1 MLPLITWP
9 SHRALQEAQEIF
21 GGDFDFADFDADAYD
36 QGEEEEEDQ
45 DEEGW
50 DRPKKQTKRRQ
61 GRKSIFEIYEP
72 SELESSHM
80 TDQDN
85 EIRSTDMPERFQV
98 CVLICWVFL
107 MLVLLIHFNDCLFFA
122 HVHCVYESAVK
133 SSKPCILCLPSAVF
147 LTAFLFSL
155 FQLRSI
161 PVKPAEDDELE
172 EEAEWIF
179 RHGFSTLTIS
189 MQVWLLLEVGISQHL
204 TMDFKIF
211 FFSISHSLMVVS
223 GGYHGCHL

>member
-1 MLPLITWP
+1 MASFFLNDCP
-9 SHRALQEAQEIF
+9 SFHRALQEAQEIF
-21 GGDFDFADFDADAYD
+21 GGDFDFADFDAEAYG

-98 CVLICWVFL
+98 RLSL
-107 MLVLLIHFNDCLFFA
+107 
-122 HVHCVYESAVK
+122 HV
-133 SSKPCILCLPSAVF
+133 II
-147 LTAFLFSL
+147 
-155 FQLRSI
+155 I
-161 PVKPAEDDELE
+161 PFYCTDL
-172 EEAEWIF
+172 
-179 RHGFSTLTIS
+179 
-189 MQVWLLLEVGISQHL
+189 
-204 TMDFKIF
+204 
-211 FFSISHSLMVVS
+211 
-223 GGYHGCHL
+223 

>member
-1 MLPLITWP
+1 MIANL
-9 SHRALQEAQEIF
+9 SASFHRALQEAQEIF

-50 DRPKKQTKRRQ
+50 DRPKKQTKRRL

-98 CVLICWVFL
+98 RGHRSMNRVYFVF
-107 MLVLLIHFNDCLFFA
+107 V
-122 HVHCVYESAVK
+122 
-133 SSKPCILCLPSAVF
+133 
-147 LTAFLFSL
+147 
-155 FQLRSI
+155 
-161 PVKPAEDDELE
+161 
-172 EEAEWIF
+172 
-179 RHGFSTLTIS
+179 
-189 MQVWLLLEVGISQHL
+189 
-204 TMDFKIF
+204 
-211 FFSISHSLMVVS
+211 
-223 GGYHGCHL
+223 

>member
-1 MLPLITWP
+1 MIASLLFTS

-98 CVLICWVFL
+98 CVRVCLSMLL
-107 MLVLLIHFNDCLFFA
+107 MLTLLIHCCHIIILA
-122 HVHCVYESAVK
+122 LYHRKLSLKYLSTVK
-133 SSKPCILCLPSAVF
+133 YWQHIVIDYNRVPFLLISTPSY
-147 LTAFLFSL
+147 S
-155 FQLRSI
+155 
-161 PVKPAEDDELE
+161 
-172 EEAEWIF
+172 
-179 RHGFSTLTIS
+179 
-189 MQVWLLLEVGISQHL
+189 
-204 TMDFKIF
+204 
-211 FFSISHSLMVVS
+211 
-223 GGYHGCHL
+223 

>member
-1 MLPLITWP
+1 MLYIRKQQDNKHKWQAALKHPTSS

-85 EIRSTDMPERFQV
+85 EIRTTDMPERFQV
-98 CVLICWVFL
+98 
-107 MLVLLIHFNDCLFFA
+107 
-122 HVHCVYESAVK
+122 
-133 SSKPCILCLPSAVF
+133 
-147 LTAFLFSL
+147 
-155 FQLRSI
+155 
-161 PVKPAEDDELE
+161 
-172 EEAEWIF
+172 
-179 RHGFSTLTIS
+179 STFVCS
-189 MQVWLLLEVGISQHL
+189 
-204 TMDFKIF
+204 
-211 FFSISHSLMVVS
+211 
-223 GGYHGCHL
+223 

>member
-1 MLPLITWP
+1 MENIGSSSFSKIIKHNQSSIFSFKYSPF
-9 SHRALQEAQEIF
+9 HRALQEAQEIF
-21 GGDFDFADFDADAYD
+21 GGDFDFADFENDVYD

-98 CVLICWVFL
+98 CDF
-107 MLVLLIHFNDCLFFA
+107 
-122 HVHCVYESAVK
+122 CVDW
-133 SSKPCILCLPSAVF
+133 
-147 LTAFLFSL
+147 
-155 FQLRSI
+155 Q
-161 PVKPAEDDELE
+161 
-172 EEAEWIF
+172 
-179 RHGFSTLTIS
+179 
-189 MQVWLLLEVGISQHL
+189 
-204 TMDFKIF
+204 
-211 FFSISHSLMVVS
+211 
-223 GGYHGCHL
+223 

>member
-1 MLPLITWP
+1 MSEVKHISTVSSLLC
-9 SHRALQEAQEIF
+9 SSSRRALQEAQEIF

-85 EIRSTDMPERFQV
+85 EIRTTDMPERFQV
-98 CVLICWVFL
+98 CVCFCQ
-107 MLVLLIHFNDCLFFA
+107 CLCT
-122 HVHCVYESAVK
+122 VV
-133 SSKPCILCLPSAVF
+133 
-147 LTAFLFSL
+147 T
-155 FQLRSI
+155 
-161 PVKPAEDDELE
+161 
-172 EEAEWIF
+172 
-179 RHGFSTLTIS
+179 
-189 MQVWLLLEVGISQHL
+189 
-204 TMDFKIF
+204 
-211 FFSISHSLMVVS
+211 FFSHTI
-223 GGYHGCHL
+223 